1 MLTCVAAP
9 QNRQTDREIIVV
21 IPVYNAVSS
30 LNTAV
35 NSVRSQPYSQAKI
48 ILVDDGST
56 DGSSALCDQFAA
68 SDTNVHVIHQE
79 NSGVSSARN
88 IAIEYCLQH
97 YTDGYVAFLD
107 ADDFW
112 NANALSLEVQH
123 YIQTEHDI
131 DIFAFGGF
139 RSNADMTCF
148 SVPYTYSDEI
158 RSGGNSAIWSL
169 KGQFVANFYSLNLLR
184 KWNIRFF
191 PTLKYSED
199 VIFRLQCSFL
209 SRRIHYL
216 AQILYCYRE
225 NHTSAMSKVLQIPPI
240 DYFIPIING
249 WIQSDEF
256 LNSFAKETHAKCRA
270 GEILSG
276 IYFMDM
282 AEYHF
287 RRGYGKTALYGIFHS
302 HPHFCN
308 LTNLSRKDISPK
320 QYSNKQLLLKHP
332 FLFQCK
338 YRILGYFE
346 NIARRFATTKVGVY
360 LRNKWRYPLSSMP
373 VNN

>member
-1 MLTCVAAP
+1 MLTHVAAP
-9 QNRQTDREIIVV
+9 QDRQIIVV
-21 IPVYNAVSS
+21 IPVYNAVHF

-35 NSVRSQPYSQAKI
+35 ASVRSQPYSQSKI

-56 DGSSALCDQFAA
+56 DGSSALCDHLAE
-68 SDTNVHVIHQE
+68 SDPNIHVIHKE
-79 NSGVSSARN
+79 NGGVSSARN
-88 IAIEYCLQH
+88 MAIEYCLHH
-97 YTDGYVAFLD
+97 YNNGYIAFLD

-112 NANALSLEVQH
+112 NANALSFEVQR
-123 YIQTEHDI
+123 YMQTESDI
-131 DIFAFGGF
+131 DIYAFGGF

-148 SVPYTYSDEI
+148 SAPYTYSDEI

-169 KGQFVANFYSLNLLR
+169 KGQFVANFYSLDLLR
-184 KWNIRFF
+184 KWNIRFY
-191 PTLKYSED
+191 PELKYSED
-199 VIFRLQCSFL
+199 VIFRLQCAFL

-216 AQILYCYRE
+216 AQTLYCYRE
-225 NHTSAMSKVLQIPPI
+225 NHASAMSKVLQIPPI

-249 WIQSDEF
+249 WIQSDIF
-256 LNSFAKETHAKCRA
+256 LNSFTDITHAKCRA

-287 RRGYGKTALYGIFHS
+287 RRGYRKKELYAVFNSHS
-302 HPHFCN
+302 HFYN
-308 LTNLSRKDISPK
+308 LTNLSPKDISPK
-320 QYSNKQLLLKHP
+320 QYANKHLLLNHP

-338 YRILGYFE
+338 YRILGCLE
-346 NIARRFATTKVGVY
+346 NIARRFAATKAGIY